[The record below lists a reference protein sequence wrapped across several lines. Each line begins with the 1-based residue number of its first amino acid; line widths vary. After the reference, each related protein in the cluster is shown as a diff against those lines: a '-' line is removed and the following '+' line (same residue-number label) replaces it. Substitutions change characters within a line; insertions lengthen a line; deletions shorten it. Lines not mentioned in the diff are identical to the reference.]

1 MVGEVV
7 LIQWNLGVGDR
18 DLVGTFSKQGM
29 NIEPYIELVFL
40 AVNWAI
46 KKGIRRKWPQSFEYI
61 K

>member
-29 NIEPYIELVFL
+29 NIEPYIELVFWL
-40 AVNWAI
+40 WTEPL
-46 KKGIRRKWPQSFEYI
+46 KKGYVESGRKVLST
-61 K
+61 

>member
-29 NIEPYIELVFL
+29 NIEPYIELVFWL
-40 AVNWAI
+40 WTEPF
-46 KKGIRRKWPQSFEYI
+46 KKGYVESGRKVLST
-61 K
+61 